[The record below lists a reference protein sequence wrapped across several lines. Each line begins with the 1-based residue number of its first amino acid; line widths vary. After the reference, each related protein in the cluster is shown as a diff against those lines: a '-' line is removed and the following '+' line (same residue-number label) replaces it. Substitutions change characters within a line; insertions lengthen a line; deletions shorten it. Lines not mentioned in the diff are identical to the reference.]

1 MMERKNMSTL
11 LIAGATAVA
20 LYVCYLLFRP
30 YLTPIL
36 FASVIAI
43 VFYPLHRSVQRKFRN
58 TSVGAII
65 STLVTLLLT
74 VVPLTFLLL
83 ALSNELSGLYQTL
96 AVRTAGAGGLS
107 AYLIHGAERVASW
120 AGKHFPIPPVDLRG
134 VLLNQLQST
143 SASLLRFG
151 ASLVSNLF
159 AFTVNAA
166 ITLVVLF
173 FVFRDGESAV
183 SKLME
188 ALPLDP
194 QRASELRSRISS
206 TMMANVYGS
215 LAVGAL
221 QGTLTGL
228 SFWALG
234 LGSPALWGVA
244 TGILSLV
251 PIFGSGLVWVP
262 ASIFLL
268 LTGHYVKAVILL
280 GVGVAVIGTV
290 DNVVRPLIIHK
301 SLRLHPVL
309 VLFSLL
315 GGVQLFGILGLFIG
329 PVILSVT
336 AALLGMLQ
344 QDLAAKGKDAHSTES
359 STIHVAARQK

>member
-1 MMERKNMSTL
+1 MATL
-11 LIAGATAVA
+11 LTAGATAVA
-20 LYVCYLLFRP
+20 VYLCYLLFRP

-58 TSVGAII
+58 TSIGAII

-83 ALSNELSGLYQTL
+83 AMSNELSGLYQTL
-96 AVRTAGAGGLS
+96 AVRTASAGGMS
-107 AYLIHGAERVASW
+107 AYLVHAAEKVTSW
-120 AGKHFPIPPVDLRG
+120 AGQYFPIPQLDLRG
-134 VLLNQLQST
+134 VLLSQLQST

-159 AFTVNAA
+159 SFAVNGA

-173 FVFRDGESAV
+173 FLFRDGESAV
-183 SKLME
+183 SRLM
-188 ALPLDP
+188 ATLPLDQ
-194 QRASELRSRISS
+194 QRASELRFRISS
-206 TMMANVYGS
+206 SIMANVYGS

-234 LGSPALWGVA
+234 LDSPALWGVA
-244 TGILSLV
+244 TGVLSLV
-251 PIFGSGLVWVP
+251 PIFGSALVWVP

-268 LTGHYVKAVILL
+268 LTGHYVKAAILL
-280 GVGVAVIGTV
+280 GLGVAVIGTV

-301 SLRLHPVL
+301 SLRLHPIL
-309 VLFSLL
+309 VLFSIL

-344 QDLAAKGKDAHSTES
+344 QDLAGKGEDPHSDES
-359 STIHVAARQK
+359 ATIHVAARKK

>member
-1 MMERKNMSTL
+1 MMERKNAATL

-43 VFYPLHRSVQRKFRN
+43 VFYPLHRPVQKIFRN
-58 TSVGAII
+58 ATLGAII

-83 ALSNELSGLYQTL
+83 AVSNELGGLYQAL
-96 AVRTAGAGGLS
+96 AVRSAGAGGMI
-107 AYLIHGAERVASW
+107 AYLVHGAERAVSW
-120 AGKHFPIPPVDLRG
+120 AAKFFPIPPVALRG
-134 VLLNQLQST
+134 VLLGRLGST

-151 ASLVSNLF
+151 ASLAGNLF
-159 AFTVNAA
+159 SFAVNAA

-173 FVFRDGESAV
+173 FMFRDGESAV
-183 SKLME
+183 SKLMA
-188 ALPLDP
+188 ALPLDQ

-228 SFWALG
+228 AFWALG

-244 TGILSLV
+244 TGVLSLV
-251 PIFGSGLVWVP
+251 PIFGSALVWVP
-262 ASIFLL
+262 ASILL
-268 LTGHYVKAVILL
+268 LFTGHYVKAAILIGL
-280 GVGVAVIGTV
+280 GVAVIGTV

-301 SLRLHPVL
+301 RMSLHPIL
-309 VLFSLL
+309 IFFSL
-315 GGVQLFGILGLFIG
+315 
-329 PVILSVT
+329 
-336 AALLGMLQ
+336 
-344 QDLAAKGKDAHSTES
+344 
-359 STIHVAARQK
+359 